1 VDFELPDDER
11 ALQRL
16 VREFATT
23 RVKPGAA
30 ERDRT
35 HSFPAGPV
43 EEMAGLGLLG
53 MMIPTAYGGAGLGT
67 LAYALAIEEISR
79 ADAALGTITAVHNS
93 VATYPILLFGD
104 EGQKERYLPQ
114 LASGRR
120 IGAFCL
126 SEAASGSDAQAMEAV
141 ARKQGDHYVLDGT
154 KLWVTNGREA
164 GLFIVFARTPEFERP
179 GSRRSISAFI
189 VESGTPGVSVSRT
202 EEKMGL
208 RSSDTCE
215 VLLEGVALPSDA
227 MIGDPGTG
235 FGIAMATLDGG
246 RIGIGAQA
254 TGIGAAALEDA
265 LAYAKVREQF
275 GRSLGAFQAV
285 QWKLA
290 DAAVRLE
297 AARLLVRQA
306 AWRKDQGMP
315 FTQQAACAK
324 LFATTAA
331 REICSDMLQV
341 LGGVGYT
348 SDYAIERYFRDV
360 KVTEIY
366 EGTSEIQRSVIARS
380 VLGKR

>member
-1 VDFELPDDER
+1 MDFELGEDER
-11 ALQRL
+11 ALRNV
-16 VREFATT
+16 VREFADT

-35 HSFPAGPV
+35 GAFPSAPV
-43 EEMAGLGLLG
+43 EEMKGLGLLG
-53 MMIPTAYGGAGLGT
+53 IMIPTKYGGAGLST
-67 LAYALAIEEISR
+67 LAYALAIEEVSR

-93 VATYPILLFGD
+93 VATYPILLFGSQS
-104 EGQKERYLPQ
+104 QKDTYLPQ
-114 LASGRR
+114 LAAGAR

-126 SEAASGSDAQAMEAV
+126 SEAASGSDAQAMEAT
-141 ARKQGDHYVLDGT
+141 ARREGDEFVLAGT
-154 KLWVTNGREA
+154 KLWVTNAHEA
-164 GLFIVFARTPEFERP
+164 GLFIIFARTPEFERP
-179 GSRRSISAFI
+179 GSKRSISAFI
-189 VESGTPGVSVSRT
+189 VESGTDGLTVSRK
-202 EEKMGL
+202 EDKMGL

-215 VLLEGVALPSDA
+215 VLLEDVRLPAQALIGEPGV
-227 MIGDPGTG
+227 G
-235 FGIAMATLDGG
+235 FRIAMATLDGG

-254 TGIGAAALEDA
+254 AGIAAAALADA

-275 GRSLGAFQAV
+275 GRPLSKFQAI

-306 AWRKDQGMP
+306 AWLKDQGAP
-315 FTQQAACAK
+315 FTRQAACAK

-348 SDYAIERYFRDV
+348 SDYPLERYFRDV

-366 EGTSEIQRSVIARS
+366 EGTSEIQRSVIARGM
-380 VLGKR
+380 LR